1 MLLEKYGN
9 VFELSLKQLVIK
21 SSLASSI
28 SLGQTVNVTYSK
40 VRYYI
45 INPNPYLK
53 GCTSRFLPII
63 PINVYKK

>member
-28 SLGQTVNVTYSK
+28 SLGQTVNVTCRK
-40 VRYYI
+40 VRYFSYPASLNLI
-45 INPNPYLK
+45 
-53 GCTSRFLPII
+53 
-63 PINVYKK
+63 